1 MDFSVK
7 LPRFVPHWMLRNGH
21 FQTLAAL
28 YQTGGAQPPECAGRH
43 LVDVSGGDQIVLHD
57 DCPGIWNPGD
67 AVALM
72 IHGLAGN
79 HQATYMRRV
88 AWRLNQRGIRTFR
101 MDMRSCGAGMSLARL
116 PYHSGRSDD
125 ALAALREIIRQCPGS
140 PISALGFS
148 LGGSVLLK
156 LAGEHPRFNPP
167 ELQSVLAVCPPVDLA
182 YCVRNLSG
190 VFGRLYDR
198 YFTRHLLDHVAAW
211 RRIVPEVPDP
221 AALRVPRRIE
231 EFDDL
236 FTAPVCGYGSGLDYY
251 NRVSAHQFVEGIQIP
266 TLVIGAEDDPLVGIE
281 SLRRLKLPGA
291 ARLHTAPG
299 GGHMGFLANRGTDP
313 DRSWL
318 DWRIVEWVLQPRPRR
333 MISHAA

>member
-1 MDFSVK
+1 MDFSLK
-7 LPRFVPHWMLRNGH
+7 LPRFVPHWLLRNGH

-28 YQTGGAQPPECAGRH
+28 YQSGGQQPPDCAGRH
-43 LVDVSGGDQIVLHD
+43 LVDVSGGDQVVLHD

-67 AVALM
+67 PVALM
-72 IHGLAGN
+72 LHGLAGN

-140 PISALGFS
+140 PISGRGFS

-190 VFGRLYDR
+190 GLGRLYDR
-198 YFTRHLLDHVAAW
+198 YFTRHLLDHVANW
-211 RRIVPEVPDP
+211 RRVVPDVPDP
-221 AALRVPRRIE
+221 AAVRFPRRIE

-236 FTAPVCGYGSGLDYY
+236 FTAPVCGFDSGADYY
-251 NRVSAHQFVEGIQIP
+251 EQVSAHQFVEGIEIP
-266 TLVIGAEDDPLVGIE
+266 TLIIGAADDPLVGIE
-281 SLRRLKLPGA
+281 SLRRLKLPA
-291 ARLHTAPG
+291 MASLHTAPG

-318 DWRIVEWVLQPRPRR
+318 DWRIVDWVLQARPRR
-333 MISHAA
+333 VISHAA